1 MKSPALTERR
11 RLHWHAPEKGTAPA
25 FVLSLLAHALLFMA
39 IAFVVRWKTEPVGT
53 VSAELWS
60 GFPAAPAPAP
70 APQPAPAPPPAP
82 VVEPPPP
89 PPPPPKLEP
98 LPEPPKPDIV
108 VEPKKKPEP
117 PKQDPK
123 KLEAEKREAERRE
136 AEKLEAQKRA
146 AEKREAEKRAAE
158 KRAAEKREAQK
169 REAEA
174 AKLREQALQR
184 MTAAAGGPTSTSS
197 PAPSGSTAGGG
208 ASRSYAGQVVGCV
221 RPHIAFN
228 VPDGVQPKQ
237 YVAEFEV
244 QLLPTGE
251 QVGAPRLIKSS
262 GLAAY
267 DQAVERAIRRCD
279 PFPRPREGTMP
290 PSLRLTFDPVDTR

>member
-1 MKSPALTERR
+1 MKATALTERR

-25 FVLSLLAHALLFMA
+25 FVLSLLAHSLLFLA

-53 VSAELWS
+53 VSAELWA
-60 GFPAAPAPAP
+60 GFPAAPAPVP
-70 APQPAPAPPPAP
+70 APQPVPVPAP
-82 VVEPPPP
+82 VVEATP
-89 PPPPPKLEP
+89 PPPPPKPEP
-98 LPEPPKPDIV
+98 VPEPRKPDIVIEQKKAEPPKPD
-108 VEPKKKPEP
+108 PR
-117 PKQDPK
+117 

-136 AEKLEAQKRA
+136 AEKREAEKRA
-146 AEKREAEKRAAE
+146 VEKREAEKREAE

-184 MTAAAGGPTSTSS
+184 MTAAAGSPTRATGT
-197 PAPSGSTAGGG
+197 APTGTTAGGG
-208 ASRSYAGQVVGCV
+208 SSQSYAGQVVGCV

-228 VPDGVQPKQ
+228 VPEGVQPRQ
-237 YVAEFEV
+237 YVADFEV

-251 QVGAPRLIKSS
+251 QVGAPKLLKSS

-290 PSLRLTFDPVDTR
+290 SSLRLRFDPVDTR